1 MEKAIKLR
9 TGKDRLRYTC
19 LFELF
24 LIVILAPISAL
35 VLQEQ
40 IVDVGVLAVL
50 LSLKAMLFN
59 LVYNWFF
66 DHFDARAGRIPTDRT
81 FFRRI
86 LHAVGFEI
94 SLLIT
99 SLPIVVWWLGLSI
112 LQALLMDIVVT
123 SFVVLYTLVFTWGY
137 DQLFPVV
144 QMPINRSRPVKV

>member
-81 FFRRI
+81 FLRRI
-86 LHAVGFEI
+86 LHAAGFEI
-94 SLLIT
+94 GLLIT